1 MKPTADNPP
10 EATPYAPGAPFTS
23 EKTTRIFIPAI
34 LMHFGAAAG
43 SLLRHSSPVLLPLL
57 PTDGSGVYYVML
69 ALAEA
74 ISTCFLPCTSAMS

>member
-43 SLLRHSSPVLLPLL
+43 NQIELQEIFAYLSPH
-57 PTDGSGVYYVML
+57 
-69 ALAEA
+69 
-74 ISTCFLPCTSAMS
+74 

>member
-43 SLLRHSSPVLLPLL
+43 GGTHIHGAATAFS
-57 PTDGSGVYYVML
+57 
-69 ALAEA
+69 
-74 ISTCFLPCTSAMS
+74 

>member
-43 SLLRHSSPVLLPLL
+43 RAGIEPAYHIVARDFKS
-57 PTDGSGVYYVML
+57 
-69 ALAEA
+69 
-74 ISTCFLPCTSAMS
+74 

>member
-43 SLLRHSSPVLLPLL
+43 
-57 PTDGSGVYYVML
+57 
-69 ALAEA
+69 
-74 ISTCFLPCTSAMS
+74 TSAMIVARKA

>member
-43 SLLRHSSPVLLPLL
+43 NILQAPRYRS
-57 PTDGSGVYYVML
+57 
-69 ALAEA
+69 
-74 ISTCFLPCTSAMS
+74 I

>member
-43 SLLRHSSPVLLPLL
+43 IISDPPV
-57 PTDGSGVYYVML
+57 GV
-69 ALAEA
+69 
-74 ISTCFLPCTSAMS
+74 